1 MALPNVITSKAFK
14 SEKFMSSEGARNIR
28 ILCECTETQQRFAAE
43 GVTATILFFG
53 SARAK
58 STDDHAAA
66 VSDVEA
72 KLQAASANNDT
83 EAIEK
88 HTARLAT
95 LGKMK
100 WMTKYYDLITE
111 LSRRVSE
118 WSVSGVKLGKAHSCV
133 GVSRSNPTGTAAG
146 TAVGTPSLD
155 CEDLSEEDEKD
166 FRTIK
171 QAIVVATGGGPGFM
185 QAASKGASE
194 VPSARNIGMGISLP
208 FEQGLNPYVT
218 PELAFEYHYFFT
230 RKLWM
235 MFYCQALVVAPGG
248 LGTLDELFEVLTLRQ
263 TGKVT
268 KDLPVVLIG
277 KSFWETIINWKA
289 LAEAGVLNEADI
301 NDIFIT
307 DDVDAALNFLTDR
320 LTFQET
326 DTKMPHSR
334 SMHSLLAKA
343 RV

>member
-1 MALPNVITSKAFK
+1 MALPNIFTAKCYK
-14 SEKFMSSEGARNIR
+14 NEKFMNSEGARNIR
-28 ILCECTETQQRFAAE
+28 ILCECTETQQRFSEE

-58 STDDHAAA
+58 SSADHAVA
-66 VSDVEA
+66 VADVEA
-72 KLQAASANNDT
+72 KLAAATAGNDQK
-83 EAIEK
+83 AVDQ
-88 HTARLAT
+88 HTARLTT
-95 LGKMK
+95 LNKMK
-100 WMTKYYDLITE
+100 WMCEYYDKITQ
-111 LSRRVSE
+111 LSKRVSE
-118 WSVSGVKLGKAHSCV
+118 WSVSGVKLGKSHQCV
-133 GVSRSNPTGTAAG
+133 GVSRNKPTEENITSAALE
-146 TAVGTPSLD
+146 S
-155 CEDLSEEDEKD
+155 EDNDECGADKD

-185 QAASKGASE
+185 QAASQGASE
-194 VPSARNIGMGISLP
+194 VPGARNVGLGISLP

-248 LGTLDELFEVLTLRQ
+248 LGTLDELMEVLTLRQ

-277 KSFWETIINWKA
+277 KAFWETVINWKA
-289 LAEAGVLNEADI
+289 LADFAVLNEADI

-307 DDVDAALNFLTDR
+307 DDVEAALGFLTDK
-320 LTFQET
+320 LTFQAP
-326 DTKMPHSR
+326 DTKMANSR
-334 SMHSLLAKA
+334 SMHSFLAK
-343 RV
+343 